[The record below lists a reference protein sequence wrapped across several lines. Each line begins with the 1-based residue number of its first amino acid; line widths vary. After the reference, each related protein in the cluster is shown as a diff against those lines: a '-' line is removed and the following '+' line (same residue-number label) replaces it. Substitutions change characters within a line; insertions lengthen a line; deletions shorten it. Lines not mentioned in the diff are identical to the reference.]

1 MFIKA
6 KALTKNG
13 SLGKISL
20 MMITIKLINNN
31 GDNVDIV
38 TTVAVVVFFIMIFI
52 IISNLLNA
60 LLSNQ
65 TV

>member
-13 SLGKISL
+13 SLRKIRM
-20 MMITIKLINNN
+20 MMITIKLVSNN

-38 TTVAVVVFFIMIFI
+38 ITVVVFFSMIFI